1 MPVFN
6 YGAGFQSNPL
16 DAYNEMAGIRHKSK
30 LQKLLGDAYNAPVE
44 QRQSALASLLAF
56 DADAGRK
63 VQSDFDARDKME
75 AEKLGESGR
84 LISGLY
90 RNQNNAQAQTAYM
103 NVRDALQ
110 RKLGFPLPQELD
122 AGTADILGRLGSGGK
137 AANPYDGLP
146 ADIQSLQLLQDNPQL
161 AALDRERR
169 QASGMVPKLVQT
181 SQGIGWGTP
190 GAGIDLAPLNGVAG
204 QGSGANAPAGELFAA
219 LGQKYGIRPTS
230 VQRSPSHNREVGGVP
245 NSYHLSGQAADW
257 QVPPQLKQQF
267 VADAQ
272 ANGFEAIDE
281 GDHIHIEPAGRR
293 GGQQTIAQ
301 PYVKPETITP
311 YQQAQLQLE
320 REKMDAKST
329 MTPFQQ
335 AQLQMKAGKAKSALS
350 GTVADLDRMASAVQ
364 KVLRAPGLGRI
375 TGVMG
380 AIPDIPGS
388 DAANARAD
396 LEALKSQIGFA
407 VLQKMRSMSPTGG
420 ALGNVSDAEGRR
432 LEANLASLDTAQ
444 SESQLRQR
452 LNDILDYIQSSK
464 SNLSD
469 AYSEQFGGMQQPQ
482 RPAAS
487 GGQRVRK
494 FNPATGRLE

>member
-16 DAYNEMAGIRHKSK
+16 DAYNEMADIRHKSK

-56 DADAGRK
+56 DADAGRV

-75 AEKLGESGR
+75 SEKLGESGR

-204 QGSGANAPAGELFAA
+204 RGNGANAPAGELFAA

-311 YQQAQLQLE
+311 YQQAQLDMQRERLAAPQASASKPLPVGALRSILE
-320 REKMDAKST
+320 AQDALGAAQVTSDIIIKHSKRLIENKIPFGPIAAAKAKART
-329 MTPFQQ
+329 FADSATPEDVNFNEWEADKTRIVNESLRLNKGVQTEGDAQ
-335 AQLQMKAGKAKSALS
+335 RAVNELMGANDRATAARALKRLAELNNRAVQLQ
-350 GTVADLDRMASAVQ
+350 Q
-364 KVLRAPGLGRI
+364 
-375 TGVMG
+375 
-380 AIPDIPGS
+380 
-388 DAANARAD
+388 
-396 LEALKSQIGFA
+396 
-407 VLQKMRSMSPTGG
+407 QKMRTIYQNYGRDANGEP
-420 ALGNVSDAEGRR
+420 LG
-432 LEANLASLDTAQ
+432 Q
-444 SESQLRQR
+444 P
-452 LNDILDYIQSSK
+452 
-464 SNLSD
+464 
-469 AYSEQFGGMQQPQ
+469 QQPQ

-487 GGQRVRK
+487 GGWRIEVV
-494 FNPATGRLE
+494 N